1 MKNESIS
8 SKLPTNNSNRKL
20 MMLLQLVLAKRI
32 LTIGNK
38 ETLTTKPHIVDLENV
53 MYKSLRSGGS
63 VIAKDAEIRFAVSGE
78 VTFEMPV
85 IFSLPSAV
93 IA

>member
-1 MKNESIS
+1 
-8 SKLPTNNSNRKL
+8 
-20 MMLLQLVLAKRI
+20 
-32 LTIGNK
+32 
-38 ETLTTKPHIVDLENV
+38 VDLENV

-63 VIAKDAEIRFAVSGE
+63 VIAKDAEIRFAVSSE